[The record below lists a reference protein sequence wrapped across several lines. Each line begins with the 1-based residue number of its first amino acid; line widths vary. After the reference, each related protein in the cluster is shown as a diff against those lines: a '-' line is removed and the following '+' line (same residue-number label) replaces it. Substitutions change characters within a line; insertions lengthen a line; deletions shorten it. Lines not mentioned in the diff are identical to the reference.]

1 MSWITNCLTCISQI
15 LVVDRESLNSAQYCL
30 DFLKVLVQGP
40 LWFLTFINGVIS
52 ITLPSNY
59 NCVLFDSDLLL
70 YKAKSSLD
78 VYLDVQEDITIA
90 EHCSNANFSL

>member
-1 MSWITNCLTCISQI
+1 MSWITNCLIFISQI

-40 LWFLTFINGVIS
+40 LLLLTFINGFIS
-52 ITLPSNY
+52 ITLSSNY
-59 NCVLFDSDLLL
+59 DCVVFDDDLLL
-70 YKAKSSLD
+70 YKAKSFLD
-78 VYLDVQEDITIA
+78 AYLDVEEDIAIV